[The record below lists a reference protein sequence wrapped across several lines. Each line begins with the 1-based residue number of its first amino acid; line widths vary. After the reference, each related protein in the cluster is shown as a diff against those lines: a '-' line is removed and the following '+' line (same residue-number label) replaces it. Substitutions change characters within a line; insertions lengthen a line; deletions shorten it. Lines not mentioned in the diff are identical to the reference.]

1 MKKIIVLL
9 FSIILIT
16 GCEVSYNVT
25 INEDDFNE
33 NLSINEIDLSKF
45 SSYNL
50 GDDFDYYDRMPFPK
64 SIDNSELSY
73 KVLNNMD
80 RSLLYEKTNILNED
94 GITFGISGRTENN
107 SNFYKSNLINTFGNV
122 EYETKNNINYIK
134 YSLTSD
140 LLKKYNMVDVI
151 TINVIDKN
159 NCVLSNNAD
168 KKDGDKYTWLVTK
181 DNYLTKSI
189 DFSYSIKEVVSKK
202 TIKNSIRKLNDPLV
216 KFGVVIAGIC
226 LLCLII
232 YKYIILRYNSSNKL

>member
-189 DFSYSIKEVVSKK
+189 DFS
-202 TIKNSIRKLNDPLV
+202 
-216 KFGVVIAGIC
+216 
-226 LLCLII
+226 LI
-232 YKYIILRYNSSNKL
+232 L